1 MFRLISGPHFDP
13 AEARQLVEA
22 ARRRNADPAGTLRQM
37 MAISASPDRTWD
49 LRRVQAPTLV
59 VHGLADPLVQPSGG
73 VATAQAIP
81 GSRLVMYPDMG
92 HDLPRPRW
100 DELIDEIVANTRRSE
115 GGSAGQ
121 QARIA

>member
-1 MFRLISGPHFDP
+1 
-13 AEARQLVEA
+13 
-22 ARRRNADPAGTLRQM
+22 
-37 MAISASPDRTWD
+37 MAIAASPDRTWD

-59 VHGLADPLVQPSGG
+59 VHGLVDPLVHAVGRHRHGPRH
-73 VATAQAIP
+73 P

-100 DELIDEIVANTRRSE
+100 DELMDEIVVNTRRAE

-121 QARIA
+121 RARIA